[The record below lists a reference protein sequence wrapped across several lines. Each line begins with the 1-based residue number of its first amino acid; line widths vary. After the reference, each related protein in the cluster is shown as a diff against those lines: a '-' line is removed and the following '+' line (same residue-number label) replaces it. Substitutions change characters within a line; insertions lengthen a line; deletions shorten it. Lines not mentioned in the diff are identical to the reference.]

1 MSLMRTTRALA
12 LTSMVAVALL
22 TSGCGGAKSRLASHM
37 RRGQDYYQNGDF
49 AKAGVEFR
57 NAMQIDPKDAQA
69 RIMAA
74 QTAEKLG
81 QLRNAYG
88 LLQSVVEEHP
98 DHVAARTALG
108 RLLITAGEPKQ
119 GLDVIKPVIAKQP
132 NDASLLA
139 LRGAAESALKDG
151 VAARADA
158 DRAVALDPRNEDAVD
173 LRAALYKQ
181 DGNLPAAIKLVSDA
195 AAAQPAIAGFHQ
207 VLVNLY
213 ETANQPELAEGQLR
227 ALVKLKP
234 DQLADRAQL
243 AIFLSRSKRLDD
255 AQKVLDEAVK
265 ALPHSDDAK
274 LLQVDFLAQ
283 QRSHY
288 IAEQTLRDYIKAD
301 SDNYVLRL
309 ELGNMLQHFGES
321 AKALEVFSDITRSAG
336 TEPSGLIARDRLALI
351 AVGEKREA
359 DAQRLLAE
367 VLKVSP
373 RDNDAL
379 AIRGQLELSHGDSTS
394 AIADLRAVLRDQPR
408 SPSVNRVLAQ
418 ALVAHGDMALAE
430 EPLRTAME
438 SAPTDVSLRVALA
451 QLLFQQQQPD
461 QGLTVLQDGI
471 KAMPTDNTLNDALV
485 RAYLGRKNFAEAAKI
500 ADAYRQAKPDNA
512 APYALAGVV
521 AQADNRLDDAQTLF
535 EKALVIQPHGYDVLT
550 QLVHLQVQRGQGAK
564 AVSRLQGLM
573 AAEPKGA
580 VIPNLLGE
588 IYLEQKDFNAA
599 QQTLGASIANDPKWW
614 LPYRNLA
621 LAKFGSG
628 DLPGAIQAY
637 QDGLKLA
644 PTETVMLAD
653 LGSLYQRAGRI
664 DDAQKLYDGWV
675 MRDPR
680 SQVAANNLAML
691 LVSYHTDKASL
702 DRAQALTVGFASA
715 GNGDLLDTAGWVQ
728 FKRGDYSQALPV
740 LQRAA
745 ALMPQSHEVHYH
757 LGMAELRNGQAD
769 RARTDLETALAGS
782 SRFFG
787 EEDARAALANLK
799 SRAS

>member
-1 MSLMRTTRALA
+1 MSPMRTTRTLA
-12 LTSMVAVALL
+12 LTSILMLALL
-22 TSGCGGAKSRLASHM
+22 ISACGGAKSRLASHM

-69 RIMAA
+69 RVMAA

-98 DHVAARTALG
+98 DNVAARTALG
-108 RLLITAGEPKQ
+108 RLLITAGEPKP
-119 GLDVIKPVIAKQP
+119 GLDAIKPVIAKQP

-139 LRGAAESALKDG
+139 LRGAAESALKEG
-151 VAARADA
+151 AAARADA
-158 DRAVALDPRNEDAVD
+158 DRAVAIDPKNEDAVD
-173 LRAALYKQ
+173 LRAALYRQ

-195 AAAQPAIAGFHQ
+195 AAAQPAIAGYHQ
-207 VLVNLY
+207 VLTSLY
-213 ETANQPELAEGQLR
+213 EAANQPELAEGQLR

-234 DQLADRAQL
+234 DQLGYRAQL
-243 AIFLSRSKRLDD
+243 AVFLSRSKRLDD

-283 QRSHY
+283 QRTHY
-288 IAEQTLRDYIKAD
+288 AAEQTLREYIKAD
-301 SDNYVLRL
+301 SDNYALRL

-321 AKALEVFSDITRSAG
+321 AKAIEVFSGIAKSAG
-336 TEPSGLIARDRLALI
+336 TAASGLIARDRLALI

-379 AIRGQLELSHGDSTS
+379 AIRGELELAHGDSTS

-408 SPSVNRVLAQ
+408 NPSINRVLAQ

-430 EPLRTAME
+430 EPLRTAVE
-438 SAPTDVSLRVALA
+438 AAPTDGSLRVLLA
-451 QLLFQQQQPD
+451 QLLFQLQQPE

-471 KAMPTDNTLNDALV
+471 KALPTDKTLNDALV
-485 RAYLGRKNFAEAAKI
+485 RTDMARKDLAAAAKA
-500 ADAYRQAKPDNA
+500 ADAYRQAKPDDA
-512 APYALAGVV
+512 APYLLAGLV
-521 AQADNRLDDAQTLF
+521 AQADNRLDDAQALF

-564 AVSRLQGLM
+564 AVARLQGLIT
-573 AAEPKGA
+573 AEPKGA
-580 VIPNLLGE
+580 LIPNLLGE
-588 IYLEQKDFNAA
+588 VYLEQKDFNAA
-599 QQTLGASIANDPKWW
+599 RQTLGVAIANDPKWW
-614 LPYRNLA
+614 MPYRNLA

-628 DLPGAIQAY
+628 DAAGAIQTY

-644 PTETVMLAD
+644 PTEVAMLAD
-653 LGSLYQRAGRI
+653 LGSLYERARRI
-664 DDAQKLYDGWV
+664 DDAQKLYEGWV
-675 MRDPR
+675 ARDPK

-691 LVSYHTDKASL
+691 LVSYRTDKASL
-702 DRAQALTVGFASA
+702 DRAQSLTAGFATA
-715 GNGDLLDTAGWVQ
+715 ANGDLLDTAGWVQ

-745 ALMPQSHEVHYH
+745 QLMPQSHEVHYH
-757 LGMAELRNGQAD
+757 LGMAELRSGQAD
-769 RARTDLETALAGS
+769 RARSDLETALAGS

-787 EEDARAALANLK
+787 EEDARAALASLK

>member
-1 MSLMRTTRALA
+1 MSPMRTTRTLA
-12 LTSMVAVALL
+12 LTSILMLALL
-22 TSGCGGAKSRLASHM
+22 ISACGGAKSRLASHM

-69 RIMAA
+69 RVMAA

-98 DHVAARTALG
+98 DNVAARTALG
-108 RLLITAGEPKQ
+108 RLLITAGEPKP
-119 GLDVIKPVIAKQP
+119 GLDAIKPVIAKQP

-139 LRGAAESALKDG
+139 LRGAAESALKEG
-151 VAARADA
+151 AAARADA
-158 DRAVALDPRNEDAVD
+158 DRAVAIDPKNEDAVD
-173 LRAALYKQ
+173 LRAALYRQ

-195 AAAQPAIAGFHQ
+195 AAAQPAIAGYHQ
-207 VLVNLY
+207 VLTSLY
-213 ETANQPELAEGQLR
+213 EAANQPELAEGQLR

-234 DQLADRAQL
+234 DQLGYRAQL
-243 AIFLSRSKRLDD
+243 AVFLSRSKRLDD

-283 QRSHY
+283 QRTHY
-288 IAEQTLRDYIKAD
+288 AAEQTLREYIKAD
-301 SDNYVLRL
+301 SDNYALRL

-321 AKALEVFSDITRSAG
+321 AKAIEVFSGIAKSAG
-336 TEPSGLIARDRLALI
+336 TAASGLIARDRLALI

-379 AIRGQLELSHGDSTS
+379 AIRGELELAHGDSTS

-408 SPSVNRVLAQ
+408 NPSINRVLAQ

-430 EPLRTAME
+430 EPMRTAVE
-438 SAPTDVSLRVALA
+438 AAPTDGSLRVLLA
-451 QLLFQQQQPD
+451 QLLFQLQQPE

-471 KAMPTDNTLNDALV
+471 KALPTDKTLNDALV
-485 RAYLGRKNFAEAAKI
+485 RTDMARKDLAAAAKA
-500 ADAYRQAKPDNA
+500 ADAYRQAKPDDA
-512 APYALAGVV
+512 APYLLAGLV
-521 AQADNRLDDAQTLF
+521 AQADNRLDDAQALF

-564 AVSRLQGLM
+564 AVARLQGLIT
-573 AAEPKGA
+573 AEPKGA
-580 VIPNLLGE
+580 LIPNLLGE
-588 IYLEQKDFNAA
+588 VYLEQKDFNAA
-599 QQTLGASIANDPKWW
+599 RQTLGVAIANDPKWW
-614 LPYRNLA
+614 MPYRNLA

-628 DLPGAIQAY
+628 DAAGAIQTY

-644 PTETVMLAD
+644 PTEVAMLAD
-653 LGSLYQRAGRI
+653 LGSLYERAGRI
-664 DDAQKLYDGWV
+664 DDAQKLYEGWV
-675 MRDPR
+675 AHDPK

-691 LVSYHTDKASL
+691 LVSYRTDKASL
-702 DRAQALTVGFASA
+702 DRAQSLTAGFATA
-715 GNGDLLDTAGWVQ
+715 ANGDLLDTAGWVQ

-745 ALMPQSHEVHYH
+745 QLMPQSHEVHYH
-757 LGMAELRNGQAD
+757 LGMAELRSGQAD
-769 RARTDLETALAGS
+769 RARSDLETALAGS

-787 EEDARAALANLK
+787 EEDARAALASLK